1 MRFVKDCMTDDF
13 KILSSDLSPQESL
26 TLLENRNYG
35 VIENATQK
43 LIGTVTIAEIEGAIA
58 ANETA
63 MIPNVVPSAPLL
75 TVGCE
80 VEMQTV
86 LNSPLL
92 TTLAQDN
99 RPAVVIDNSHQVVG
113 ILTAKA
119 IRQFI
124 QGGWSQERGITL
136 GSDPNTSATQLAGAF
151 APLTAY
157 FICRE
162 CWTVNEL
169 SAEEW
174 AAITVNPPTSIPI
187 CQNLDEQHLL
197 KLI

>member
-13 KILSSDLSPQESL
+13 KILSGDVNPQEAL
-26 TLLENRNYG
+26 TLLANQNYG
-35 VIENATQK
+35 VIENATQQP
-43 LIGTVTIAEIEGAIA
+43 IGTVTVAEIEGAIA

-63 MIPNVVPSAPLL
+63 MIPNVVPSASLL

-80 VEMQTV
+80 LEMQTV

-99 RPAVVIDNSHQVVG
+99 RPAVVIDNSQQVVG
-113 ILTAKA
+113 ILTAEA

-136 GSDPNTSATQLAGAF
+136 GPDPNTSATQLAGAF

-174 AAITVNPPTSIPI
+174 AAIMVNPPPSIPI
-187 CQNLDEQHLL
+187 CQNLDEPHLL